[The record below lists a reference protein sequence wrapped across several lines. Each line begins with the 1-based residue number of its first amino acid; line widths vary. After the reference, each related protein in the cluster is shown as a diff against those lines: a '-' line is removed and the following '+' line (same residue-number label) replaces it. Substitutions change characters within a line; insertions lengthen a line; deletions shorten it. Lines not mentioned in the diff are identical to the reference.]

1 MKRMR
6 AEKMG
11 NPLQEETSVGPQA
24 RHDLRDELHNQVRKS
39 IEKGAK
45 CLLGSELPEGNG
57 LFYPPTV
64 LSDVKKGM
72 PAYDEEL
79 FGPVAAIIPVKDE
92 VEVCQALWRR
102 RDQS

>member
-24 RHDLRDELHNQVRKS
+24 RHDLRDELYNQVRKS

-45 CLLGSELPEGNG
+45 FLLGSELPEGNG
-57 LFYPPTV
+57 PFYPPTV